1 LPQVAA
7 SLIRLRPLLPHVLDD
22 IEKGPHLQTEHALIS
37 LNNTL
42 QGCLEN
48 ALSMAEA
55 QMNVVMT
62 GSEFLTVF
70 AAASTAP
77 LIIAVPTRL
86 ASRYGPMFGLTP
98 SPVPLDLDI
107 TSVSM
112 IWSAQSD
119 RDPASHGCGKG
130 SSESYNAK
138 SQYRCSNW
146 SKLTP
151 NPIEC
156 AGKAAGT

>member
-1 LPQVAA
+1 MCSAICNTKCYNGCEELRLPQVAA

-62 GSEFLTVF
+62 
-70 AAASTAP
+70 A
-77 LIIAVPTRL
+77 R
-86 ASRYGPMFGLTP
+86 
-98 SPVPLDLDI
+98 
-107 TSVSM
+107 
-112 IWSAQSD
+112 
-119 RDPASHGCGKG
+119 
-130 SSESYNAK
+130 SS
-138 SQYRCSNW
+138 
-146 SKLTP
+146 
-151 NPIEC
+151 
-156 AGKAAGT
+156 